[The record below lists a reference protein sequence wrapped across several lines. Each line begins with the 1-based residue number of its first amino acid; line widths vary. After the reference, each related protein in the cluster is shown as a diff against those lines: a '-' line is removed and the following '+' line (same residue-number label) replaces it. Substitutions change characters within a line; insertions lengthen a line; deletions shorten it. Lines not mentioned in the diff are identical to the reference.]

1 MGGDGTDVTGAA
13 PSGLRRLAPRS
24 FRASIVAS
32 TVGVMTVAM
41 IVVVLGTY
49 LVLERTAS
57 RDIQQV
63 LDDRS
68 RAVLAVLEQSADPVV
83 ASEDALQ
90 PGMVVYDAS
99 GRRVMGSV
107 ATPLRSSADDL
118 AQVREARAVRAHHL
132 SV

>member
-1 MGGDGTDVTGAA
+1 
-13 PSGLRRLAPRS
+13 
-24 FRASIVAS
+24 
-32 TVGVMTVAM
+32 MTVAM

-83 ASEDALQ
+83 ASEDTLQ

-118 AQVREARAVRAHHL
+118 APGPGGAFGPRRRGRGPAPRHTVHHA
-132 SV
+132 SR